1 MAVTPRKM
9 EANRRNAQKS
19 TGPKTAAGRA
29 ISKMNALKHGVLAQS
44 VVVRGHRLKESRN
57 EFKKLCR
64 EFYTSLAPAGPL
76 EEMLV
81 GQIVTAAW
89 RLRRART
96 AESGEIAL
104 SVDGG
109 HWERK
114 CNGLKVTTMF
124 WGMDGDPMFQMRD
137 SAFGN
142 RFLENQLKAVR
153 DSVERDGKLTEAAIQ
168 SVIFHG
174 KPFDLTKKLEE
185 LRLRLQ

>member
-1 MAVTPRKM
+1 
-9 EANRRNAQKS
+9 
-19 TGPKTAAGRA
+19 
-29 ISKMNALKHGVLAQS
+29 
-44 VVVRGHRLKESRN
+44 
-57 EFKKLCR
+57 
-64 EFYTSLAPAGPL
+64 
-76 EEMLV
+76 
-81 GQIVTAAW
+81 
-89 RLRRART
+89 
-96 AESGEIAL
+96 
-104 SVDGG
+104 
-109 HWERK
+109 
-114 CNGLKVTTMF
+114 MF